1 MVCIIPYFVVLSILR
16 PPRSTRTDTLFPYTT
31 LFRSNDLRKKL
42 DSHCRKVGWS
52 GIARRLTC
60 GDDLY
65 PALMLHGDGSPE
77 QQASADLMH
86 SQAAM
91 TCRTEEH
98 TFELLSLMSIS
109 YVVFCFKPTINN
121 HLHTNLHML
130 TDIHT

>member
-1 MVCIIPYFVVLSILR
+1 MRISDWSSDVCS
-16 PPRSTRTDTLFPYTT
+16 S
-31 LFRSNDLRKKL
+31 DLRKKL

-91 TCRTEEH
+91 TRSAIQRAELALHQIEVVRQAGRKAAGRPAQNAPRHRRSEERRVGHECVSMLRTRGW
-98 TFELLSLMSIS
+98 
-109 YVVFCFKPTINN
+109 
-121 HLHTNLHML
+121 HLP
-130 TDIHT
+130 I

>member
-1 MVCIIPYFVVLSILR
+1 MIRL

-31 LFRSNDLRKKL
+31 LFRSVNDLRKKL

-86 SQAAM
+86 SQAAI
-91 TCRTEEH
+91 TRSAIQRA
-98 TFELLSLMSIS
+98 ELA
-109 YVVFCFKPTINN
+109 
-121 HLHTNLHML
+121 LHQIEGVRPAGRKAAGRPAQNAPRDRKSKRLNSSH
-130 TDIHT
+130 

>member
-1 MVCIIPYFVVLSILR
+1 MRISDWSSDVCS
-16 PPRSTRTDTLFPYTT
+16 S
-31 LFRSNDLRKKL
+31 DL
-42 DSHCRKVGWS
+42 HCRKVGWS

-91 TCRTEEH
+91 TRPAQSLHQRPSGFAT
-98 TFELLSLMSIS
+98 TADFVPAKAFSSFLLRNTP
-109 YVVFCFKPTINN
+109 VPQHACFRNTQGKHHVRIRV
-121 HLHTNLHML
+121 
-130 TDIHT
+130 

>member
-91 TCRTEEH
+91 TRSAIQRAELALHQIEVRSEERRVGKECVSTCR
-98 TFELLSLMSIS
+98 SRWS
-109 YVVFCFKPTINN
+109 P
-121 HLHTNLHML
+121 
-130 TDIHT
+130 

>member
-1 MVCIIPYFVVLSILR
+1 MWFSVVFFFKQKKAYEWRISDGSSDVCS
-16 PPRSTRTDTLFPYTT
+16 S
-31 LFRSNDLRKKL
+31 DL
-42 DSHCRKVGWS
+42 CRKVGWS

-91 TCRTEEH
+91 TRSAIQRA
-98 TFELLSLMSIS
+98 ELALHQIE
-109 YVVFCFKPTINN
+109 VVRQAGRKAAGRPAQNAPRHRLTKPRRPP
-121 HLHTNLHML
+121 TN
-130 TDIHT
+130 

>member
-1 MVCIIPYFVVLSILR
+1 MLV
-16 PPRSTRTDTLFPYTT
+16 
-31 LFRSNDLRKKL
+31 NDVRKKR

-91 TCRTEEH
+91 TRSAIQRA
-98 TFELLSLMSIS
+98 ELALHQIE
-109 YVVFCFKPTINN
+109 VVRQAGRKAAGRPAQNAPRHRLTKPRRPP
-121 HLHTNLHML
+121 TNGRGIWTAYSHVL
-130 TDIHT
+130 TPKQGKCN

>member
-1 MVCIIPYFVVLSILR
+1 MLV
-16 PPRSTRTDTLFPYTT
+16 
-31 LFRSNDLRKKL
+31 NDLRKKL

-91 TCRTEEH
+91 PRSAIQRAELALHQIEGVRTAGRKAAGRPAQNPPQQEE
-98 TFELLSLMSIS
+98 TRGG
-109 YVVFCFKPTINN
+109 
-121 HLHTNLHML
+121 
-130 TDIHT
+130 

>member
-1 MVCIIPYFVVLSILR
+1 M
-16 PPRSTRTDTLFPYTT
+16 
-31 LFRSNDLRKKL
+31 KKL

-91 TCRTEEH
+91 TRRSEEH
-98 TFELLSLMSIS
+98 TSELQSLMRIL
-109 YVVFCFKPTINN
+109 YAVFCLKKKNIIEHDNKRLAKTENEIE
-121 HLHTNLHML
+121 
-130 TDIHT
+130 II

>member
-1 MVCIIPYFVVLSILR
+1 MIRL
-16 PPRSTRTDTLFPYTT
+16 PPVSKRTYTLFPYST

-86 SQAAM
+86 SPAAM
-91 TCRTEEH
+91 TRSVIQRA
-98 TFELLSLMSIS
+98 ELALPPIE
-109 YVVFCFKPTINN
+109 VVRQAGRKATGRPAQNAPRHRLTKPRRPPTK
-121 HLHTNLHML
+121 
-130 TDIHT
+130 